1 MQAVEIRNR
10 DSGVA
15 IRDSAI
21 ASQSRNSKTEK
32 PVLSEAKDRQS
43 AIRET
48 VRVLM
53 VAGGTGGHIY
63 PALAVAEE
71 LRRRSANDGGIEFQI
86 EFLGTKRS
94 LENRVIP
101 SAGFV
106 LHAVEAQGLKGIRGW
121 RRIQNFMALPRSA
134 IESGMV
140 LRKFQPQVVVG
151 AGGYVAGPAMLEA
164 ALQDIPTLLI
174 EPNAQSGFTSRA
186 IAPLVRVVAA
196 GFAETAVFFGDK
208 AHLTGCPVRPV
219 FHTLP
224 PKEHRPP
231 WTLLVMGG
239 SQGSHAINECV
250 ARVYPALA
258 RKFEGL
264 KLIHQT
270 GEKDYAVMCA
280 AYASALK
287 SEGLQAGVDVR
298 AFIDDVPAAMSEAD
312 LVLSRAGA
320 VTVTEIAVAGKA
332 AIFVPF
338 PQAADQHQL
347 ANARALERVGG
358 ARIVEQRDL
367 TPERLADEVAGL
379 LADPAALRGMEQR
392 AHQMARPDAAAR
404 IADLVEKLAGL
415 RPGGKKRDEY
425 AR

>member
-1 MQAVEIRNR
+1 VQALETQAEIPTPQARGAAEGR
-10 DSGVA
+10 AKPEREESVA
-15 IRDSAI
+15 GRRSA
-21 ASQSRNSKTEK
+21 
-32 PVLSEAKDRQS
+32 
-43 AIRET
+43 ET

-71 LRRRSANDGGIEFQI
+71 LRRRSANDESIEFQI

-121 RRIQNFMALPRSA
+121 RRIQNFMVLPRSS
-134 IESGMV
+134 IESAMV
-140 LRKFQPQVVVG
+140 LRNFQPQVVVG
-151 AGGYVAGPAMLEA
+151 AGGYLAGPAMVEA
-164 ALQDIPTLLI
+164 ALKDIPTLLI
-174 EPNAQSGFTSRA
+174 EPNAQPGFTGRA

-219 FHTLP
+219 FHTLL
-224 PKEHRPP
+224 PKDHRPP

-239 SQGSHAINECV
+239 SQGSRAINECV
-250 ARVYPALA
+250 CQAYPTLA

-264 KLIHQT
+264 RLIHQT
-270 GEKDYAVMCA
+270 GEKDYAATCE
-280 AYASALK
+280 AYARASK
-287 SEGLQAGVDVR
+287 DEGFQGVLDVR
-298 AFIDDVPAAMSEAD
+298 AFIDDVPAAMAETD
-312 LVLSRAGA
+312 LLLCRAGA
-320 VTVTEIAVAGKA
+320 VTVAEIAAAGKA

-358 ARIVEQRDL
+358 GRIIEQREL
-367 TPERLADEVAGL
+367 APERLAEEVAGL
-379 LADPAALRGMEQR
+379 LSAPAALLGMEQR
-392 AHQMARPDAAAR
+392 AHQMARPDAAAQ

-415 RPGGKKRDEY
+415 GPRERNRDEY